1 MLPNS
6 EWILLGLLAVI
17 LLKPKDIPVMAK
29 SLARIIRKAQRLW
42 NDLVL
47 TDDEHTFTFSDF
59 PSPTNHKEGEE
70 KHPFHLS
77 PPKAKSQPV
86 KD

>member
-6 EWILLGLLAVI
+6 EWILLALLAVV
-17 LLKPKDIPVMAK
+17 LLKPEDIPTIAK
-29 SLARIIRKAQRLW
+29 FLAKLIRQGQHLW

-47 TDDEHTFTFSDF
+47 TEIDKHTNILEN
-59 PSPTNHKEGEE
+59 PSESLK

-77 PPKAKSQPV
+77 PPGAKSQPV

>member
-6 EWILLGLLAVI
+6 EWILLALLAVV
-17 LLKPKDIPVMAK
+17 LLKPEDIPTLAK
-29 SLARIIRKAQRLW
+29 FLARLIRQARYLW
-42 NDLVL
+42 NDLVVTEVDKHINIL
-47 TDDEHTFTFSDF
+47 ENS
-59 PSPTNHKEGEE
+59 GEPLK

>member
-6 EWILLGLLAVI
+6 EWILLALLAVV
-17 LLKPKDIPVMAK
+17 LLKPEDVPTIAK
-29 SLARIIRKAQRLW
+29 FLAKTIRQAQHLW

-47 TDDEHTFTFSDF
+47 NQIDKHTILENSAEHL
-59 PSPTNHKEGEE
+59 K

-77 PPKAKSQPV
+77 PPEAKSQPL

>member
-6 EWILLGLLAVI
+6 EWILLALLAVV
-17 LLKPKDIPVMAK
+17 LLKPEDIPTLAK
-29 SLARIIRKAQRLW
+29 FLAKLIRQAQHLW

-47 TDDEHTFTFSDF
+47 TEIDKHTNILENSEEHS
-59 PSPTNHKEGEE
+59 K
-70 KHPFHLS
+70 KHPFHLY
-77 PPKAKSQPV
+77 PPEAKSQPV

>member
-6 EWILLGLLAVI
+6 EWILLALLAVI
-17 LLKPKDIPVMAK
+17 LLKPEDVPKIAK
-29 SLARIIRKAQRLW
+29 FLAKAMRQAQHLW
-42 NDLVL
+42 NELALSELDKYN
-47 TDDEHTFTFSDF
+47 TTEHSKGKHSDA
-59 PSPTNHKEGEE
+59 NAK
-70 KHPFHLS
+70 KHPFHLA

>member
-6 EWILLGLLAVI
+6 EWILLVLLAVV
-17 LLKPKDIPVMAK
+17 LLKPEDIPTIAK
-29 SLARIIRKAQRLW
+29 FLAKAIRQMQHLW

-47 TDDEHTFTFSDF
+47 SEIDRYTNVSENSDESL
-59 PSPTNHKEGEE
+59 K
-70 KHPFHLS
+70 KHPFHI
-77 PPKAKSQPV
+77 PPPGAKSQPV